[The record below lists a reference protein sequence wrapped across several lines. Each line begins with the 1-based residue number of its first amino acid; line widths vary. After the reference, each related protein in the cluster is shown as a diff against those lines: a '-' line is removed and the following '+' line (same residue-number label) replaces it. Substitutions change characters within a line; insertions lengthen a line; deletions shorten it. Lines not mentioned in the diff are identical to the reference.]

1 MGMEDDVLSFYSQQ
15 HVDGIVIEALG
26 NLRVPLVK
34 AYMGMEDDV
43 LSFYSQQHVDGIVIE
58 ALGQGNL
65 PKVVLMDYSNV

>member
-1 MGMEDDVLSFYSQQ
+1 MYLPNRVQFYHHPYRQTTYQYIDV
-15 HVDGIVIEALG
+15 